1 MWGLLTLILATA
13 LSAAVIRGM
22 LRLAPHVGLIDHPG
36 EHKQHVHSTPFVGG
50 FGVLAAL
57 LLAVG
62 MLLWLLPAQSLAWAS
77 LAVCALVMWGVG
89 LADDRWKLSARIRLV
104 IQAGLALLMVYGGG
118 IVLVNLGDPLL
129 IGALSLGIIA
139 VPFTVFGVVGC
150 INALN
155 MVDGIDGLSGTVA
168 AGTLAL
174 VALVT
179 LGAGDGSGHLLAMA
193 LLGGVAGF
201 LWFNLRFGSQHR
213 ARVFMGDN
221 GSMMLGLLIAWQLI
235 DITQGEQPLVPPVV
249 ALWMFAVPLIDTL
262 AVMARRVWLGKSPFS
277 PDRHHLHHLLQRAGF
292 RVEHTVTIIGG
303 LHLGLG
309 LFGLLG
315 AWLGVPD
322 ALMFAGFVAVFALY
336 LRFTARPWRFVPMLR
351 RLHRKLHL
359 TPALNCGVFFG
370 NSSLEHVEQ
379 INALVAPELKDNTV
393 FRTRL
398 YEYRGDPEHAGRRY
412 AVVQILVDEDVA
424 PLAYQSLYMRLLQ
437 RVMRPDRNAFVRG
450 YVTRDPANERR
461 AEHRTPHA
469 DERRGERRVGR
480 CELVEESF
488 TYVQNGRIVDE
499 QVHQRA
505 HPEGHNDNAASAA
518 DLARELP

>member
-1 MWGLLTLILATA
+1 
-13 LSAAVIRGM
+13 
-22 LRLAPHVGLIDHPG
+22 
-36 EHKQHVHSTPFVGG
+36 
-50 FGVLAAL
+50 
-57 LLAVG
+57 
-62 MLLWLLPAQSLAWAS
+62 
-77 LAVCALVMWGVG
+77 
-89 LADDRWKLSARIRLV
+89 
-104 IQAGLALLMVYGGG
+104 
-118 IVLVNLGDPLL
+118 
-129 IGALSLGIIA
+129 
-139 VPFTVFGVVGC
+139 
-150 INALN
+150 
-155 MVDGIDGLSGTVA
+155 
-168 AGTLAL
+168 
-174 VALVT
+174 
-179 LGAGDGSGHLLAMA
+179 
-193 LLGGVAGF
+193 
-201 LWFNLRFGSQHR
+201 
-213 ARVFMGDN
+213 
-221 GSMMLGLLIAWQLI
+221 
-235 DITQGEQPLVPPVV
+235 VPPVV

-292 RVEHTVTIIGG
+292 RVEHTVTIIGS

-322 ALMFAGFVAVFALY
+322 ALMFAGFVGVFAVY

-351 RLHRKLHL
+351 RLHRSLHL

-412 AVVQILVDEDVA
+412 AVVQIVVDEDIA

-480 CELVEESF
+480 CELLEESF

-499 QVHQRA
+499 QVNQRA
-505 HPEGHNDNAASAA
+505 HPQGHNDAAAPRA
-518 DLARELP
+518 DLARELR

>member
-1 MWGLLTLILATA
+1 MCTA
-13 LSAAVIRGM
+13 PPSW
-22 LRLAPHVGLIDHPG
+22 
-36 EHKQHVHSTPFVGG
+36 GG

-118 IVLVNLGDPLL
+118 IVLVDLGDPLL
-129 IGALSLGIIA
+129 IGALSLGMIA

-322 ALMFAGFVAVFALY
+322 ALMFAGFVAVFAVY

-351 RLHRKLHL
+351 RLHRSLHL

-412 AVVQILVDEDVA
+412 AVVQIVVDEDIA
-424 PLAYQSLYMRLLQ
+424 PLAYRVSTCACCSASCAPTATPSCVAMSPATPPTSAAPNTAPRMPTSAAANAAWAGANCWKSHSPMCKTAASSTSRSTSAPIPKGTMTLQPQEPTWPASCADGPVADTACRTAPRL
-437 RVMRPDRNAFVRG
+437 PSSRN
-450 YVTRDPANERR
+450 
-461 AEHRTPHA
+461 TPHSN
-469 DERRGERRVGR
+469 
-480 CELVEESF
+480 SF
-488 TYVQNGRIVDE
+488 Y
-499 QVHQRA
+499 
-505 HPEGHNDNAASAA
+505 P
-518 DLARELP
+518 